1 MSLTV
6 SLHLKSV
13 LLSTS
18 AHTATMQSGIR
29 KVKLYPLKEEGRIAL
44 HFTVSLSLSLSLSL
58 STAFKCK
65 NCSCTCHNYCKR
77 HMPSN
82 CGTLSLIGGGRQQLT
97 TPIPEAVCNELF
109 TNHDSI

>member
-44 HFTVSLSLSLSLSL
+44 HFTVSLSFSLSLSL
-58 STAFKCK
+58 
-65 NCSCTCHNYCKR
+65 
-77 HMPSN
+77 P
-82 CGTLSLIGGGRQQLT
+82 LSLQHSSARIVPVHVT
-97 TPIPEAVCNELF
+97 TIANVTCPQTVGPSVSLGAGDN
-109 TNHDSI
+109 S